1 MTPVFMH
8 ITLDRASCTLPTRG
22 TKLLVINKRN
32 REVTVSLPAD
42 AAGASLTYVAPS
54 TGDHKPE
61 PKPLAG
67 TSMVLE
73 PFEVAVVNYR

>member
-1 MTPVFMH
+1 
-8 ITLDRASCTLPTRG
+8 
-22 TKLLVINKRN
+22 
-32 REVTVSLPAD
+32 
-42 AAGASLTYVAPS
+42 VAPS

-61 PKPLAG
+61 SKPLAG